1 VTYKVIQWA
10 NTTKIVGIIIEG
22 LFMNSQNII
31 IAVKQCD
38 NSATPLKSKNVALV
52 TYKLRHN
59 LLRRWPKI
67 ILVN

>member
-1 VTYKVIQWA
+1 MAK
-10 NTTKIVGIIIEG
+10 
-22 LFMNSQNII
+22 NII

-52 TYKLRHN
+52 TYKLRPN

-67 ILVN
+67 IVVS